1 MADQVK
7 KAGFSFIQDCVV
19 SQFQNVQTVI
29 SNSTWA
35 RERNRKINNESF
47 KMNDVYFSA
56 FPYFSPLTDAFLI
69 LNGIETGV
77 CLPKTISTHVSDFN
91 QVAESGEA
99 N

>member
-1 MADQVK
+1 
-7 KAGFSFIQDCVV
+7 
-19 SQFQNVQTVI
+19 
-29 SNSTWA
+29 
-35 RERNRKINNESF
+35 
-47 KMNDVYFSA
+47 MNDVYFSA

-91 QVAESGEA
+91 QVAELGEA